1 MVESNSKAIWFD
13 RGCPI
18 SIQKRVNGH
27 FLLIFDILNRVPLS
41 INRTDWNPL
50 SVVKSSL
57 LINSDD
63 RNLSNMNH
71 IRSIV
76 IRMFWRIL
84 WQSCGSE
91 HTWQE
96 LSTTS
101 FCNLIYCCWPVPSR
115 SWLGVY
121 RSSRRVQFYVV
132 FLVMK
137 ENGIFLFLPH

>member
-41 INRTDWNPL
+41 INQTDWNPL
-50 SVVKSSL
+50 SVVESSL

-71 IRSIV
+71 IRSILYV
-76 IRMFWRIL
+76 CF
-84 WQSCGSE
+84 GE
-91 HTWQE
+91 
-96 LSTTS
+96 
-101 FCNLIYCCWPVPSR
+101 YCDSHVAVSIPGKNYQQHRFVT
-115 SWLGVY
+115 
-121 RSSRRVQFYVV
+121 
-132 FLVMK
+132 
-137 ENGIFLFLPH
+137 